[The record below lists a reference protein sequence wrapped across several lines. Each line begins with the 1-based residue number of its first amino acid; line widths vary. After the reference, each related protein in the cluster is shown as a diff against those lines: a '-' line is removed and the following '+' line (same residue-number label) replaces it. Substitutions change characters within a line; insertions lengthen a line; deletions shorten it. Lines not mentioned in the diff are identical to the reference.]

1 MTKLEGLF
9 SFAIALPLAASCAR
23 EVEPEP
29 TPDAPGFRQLNESV
43 FQVQCATQACHS
55 GPGIAGLSFD
65 DTEAAYEHLIDGEP
79 VNAPAHADA
88 LRLVVPGDPDKSFLL
103 TKLTM
108 SQAEL
113 GIHAYGAAMPMA
125 ATQIPGPSSLQAIRD
140 WIDAGA
146 PLDGGPVTADLQPAP
161 SDGYIDCDATT
172 EAEMQA
178 CFGEAPDP
186 SVALRLFTKPMVI
199 PPGVEVEICNY
210 LEVTTSE
217 QLLFKEVR
225 GAQFRGGHHA
235 AVFVS
240 IAPDSDFPSEPCDDD
255 MSDLRYV
262 GGAGGAAGKFTSLPT
277 GVALHVEP
285 GNQFVIQSHYINTSD
300 EPITVMDMVDL
311 YYTDSAESPTLIDP
325 MAIIYDD
332 IAVPVGATGHS
343 STTECVLEE
352 DLDVYMMLGHTHES
366 GVLLEFER
374 VPAGQTQAELLYRGT
389 DGKLMRENPE
399 IKIYE
404 DPLQFSAGDLLRL
417 TCSWDNTTDEV
428 LGWPQEMCVAL
439 MYYGPGEGWMV
450 CNQDDGS
457 PTLLGGDGV
466 GCVPEDAPGNDQGVG
481 EACTT
486 DGNECAD
493 NTAAT
498 ACLAQFDAEANFCT
512 FFNCTTDEECGEGAT
527 CEDRMGAML
536 CIPLSCQ

>member
-1 MTKLEGLF
+1 MTKLDGVLLL
-9 SFAIALPLAASCAR
+9 AITLPLAASCTR
-23 EVEPEP
+23 EPDPAP
-29 TPDAPGFRQLNESV
+29 TSDAPGFRQLNESV
-43 FQVQCATQACHS
+43 FQAQCATPACHS

-65 DTEAAYEHLIDGEP
+65 DTEAAYETLIDGEP
-79 VNAPAHADA
+79 VNAPAHAA
-88 LRLVVPGDPDKSFLL
+88 GLRLVVPGDPDNSFLL

-108 SQAEL
+108 SQADL
-113 GIHAYGAAMPMA
+113 GIHGYGASMPMA

-146 PLDGGPVTADLQPAP
+146 PLDGGPVTADFQPAP

-172 EAEMQA
+172 QAEMQA
-178 CFGEAPDP
+178 CFGEPPDP

-210 LEVTTSE
+210 LDTTTTE

-235 AVFVS
+235 GVFVS
-240 IAPDSDFPSEPCDDD
+240 IAPDPTFSSEPCDDD

-262 GGAGGAAGKFTSLPT
+262 GGAGGGAAKFTSLPP

-285 GNQFVIQSHYINTSD
+285 GHQFVIQSHYINTSD

-311 YYTDSAESPTLIDP
+311 YYTDSTESPTLIDP

-332 IAVPVGATGHS
+332 LDIPAGADDYAL
-343 STTECVLEE
+343 TTECLLQE

-374 VPAGQTQAELLYRGT
+374 VPVGATAPELLYRGT

-399 IKIYE
+399 IKIYN
-404 DPLQFSAGDLLRL
+404 DPLQFSAGDKLRL
-417 TCSWDNTTDEV
+417 TCVWDNPTDTPI
-428 LGWPQEMCVAL
+428 GWPQEMCVAL

-457 PTLLGGDGV
+457 PTLLGGDGI
-466 GCVPEDAPGNDQGVG
+466 GCVPEDAPGNAQGVG

-486 DGNECAD
+486 GGNECAD
-493 NTAAT
+493 NALAT
-498 ACLAQFDAEANFCT
+498 ACLVQFDAQANFCT
-512 FFNCTTDEECGEGAT
+512 FFDCTSDAECGEGAT
-527 CEDRMGAML
+527 CEERMGAML
-536 CIPLSCQ
+536 CIPDSCQ